1 MTFSSDS
8 RTLASASCDGTI
20 LLWEIPNGE
29 VPQDVN
35 GDGSVNLNDL
45 MFVANRFGHVGEGDV
60 ADVNEDGVVNI
71 LDLVAI
77 SRSIK

>member
-8 RTLASASCDGTI
+8 KTLASASCDGTI
-20 LLWEIPNGE
+20 LLWKIPNGE
-29 VPQDVN
+29 VLQDVN
-35 GDGSVNLNDL
+35 GDGSVDIEDLRFIAAHLGHIGKGNAADIND
-45 MFVANRFGHVGEGDV
+45 
-60 ADVNEDGVVNI
+60 DGVVNI